1 MWQSAQLQMAPL
13 TEYLRQLACQMSA
26 VTNVPVSFFGVSN
39 DNPSSS
45 DAIAASLEPL
55 VIDAK
60 NLNRENGN
68 ALRNV
73 AYMALAVANGTD
85 YETERDAGYNL
96 NPRFMSPA
104 YPSIVSLSDAALKQV
119 QGLPKLANS
128 DVMLEMLDYTDE
140 QIQRIN
146 SDNKKAQASAAV
158 ASLFEPKEGEDGGD
172 TSQPA

>member
-1 MWQSAQLQMAPL
+1 
-13 TEYLRQLACQMSA
+13 
-26 VTNVPVSFFGVSN
+26 
-39 DNPSSS
+39 
-45 DAIAASLEPL
+45 
-55 VIDAK
+55 
-60 NLNRENGN
+60 
-68 ALRNV
+68 
-73 AYMALAVANGTD
+73 MALAVANGTD